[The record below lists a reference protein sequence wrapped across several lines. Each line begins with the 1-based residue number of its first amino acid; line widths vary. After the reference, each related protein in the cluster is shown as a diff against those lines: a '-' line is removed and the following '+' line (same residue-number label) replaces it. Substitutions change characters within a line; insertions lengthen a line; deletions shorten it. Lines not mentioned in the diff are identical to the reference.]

1 MIRQR
6 INLRTPL
13 LAYLVRALTI
23 VLGLALLWYGLMVVL
38 LAIKVSPHTVNSIS
52 AYRTL
57 YNDAA
62 NLTQADFT
70 TVRRLIA
77 GFAGLVAF
85 VLFIYL
91 AFQELPRPYL
101 ARGDVRLDEHE
112 HEHERGMT
120 VVKPRAIERV
130 AEFAARGNANVT
142 AAAGRLGDREL
153 NINVG
158 MRRASIAADTLSDV
172 HRRVSADL
180 ERHQLPGLPV
190 NVTLTS
196 YDRQTRRELS

>member
-38 LAIKVSPHTVNSIS
+38 LAVKVSPHTVNSIS

-57 YNDAA
+57 YDDVAG
-62 NLTQADFT
+62 LQQGDFSIL
-70 TVRRLIA
+70 RRLVA
-77 GFAGLVAF
+77 GFAGLIAF
-85 VLFIYL
+85 LLFLYL
-91 AFQELPRPYL
+91 SFQELPRPYL
-101 ARGDVRLDEHE
+101 ARGDMSLDED
-112 HEHERGMT
+112 ERGTT
-120 VVKPRAIERV
+120 VVRPRAIERV
-130 AEFAARGNANVT
+130 AEAAARGNANVT
-142 AAAGRLGDREL
+142 TASGRLGDQEL
-153 NINVG
+153 NVDVG
-158 MRRASIAADTLSDV
+158 MRRASVVADTLADV

>member
-13 LAYLVRALTI
+13 LAYLVRALTL

-38 LAIKVSPHTVNSIS
+38 LAVKVSPHTLNSIS

-57 YNDAA
+57 YDDAA
-62 NLTQADFT
+62 GLTQADFT
-70 TVRRLIA
+70 TPRRLIA
-77 GFAGLVAF
+77 GTAGLIAF
-85 VLFIYL
+85 LVFIYL

-101 ARGDVRLDEHE
+101 ARGEMSLDEE
-112 HEHERGMT
+112 DRGTT
-120 VVKPRAIERV
+120 VVRPRAIERV
-130 AEFAARGNANVT
+130 AELAARANANVT
-142 AAAGRLGDREL
+142 AAAGRLGDQEL
-153 NINVG
+153 NVDVG
-158 MRRASIAADTLSDV
+158 MRHASIAADTLADV
-172 HRRVSADL
+172 HRRVSAGL